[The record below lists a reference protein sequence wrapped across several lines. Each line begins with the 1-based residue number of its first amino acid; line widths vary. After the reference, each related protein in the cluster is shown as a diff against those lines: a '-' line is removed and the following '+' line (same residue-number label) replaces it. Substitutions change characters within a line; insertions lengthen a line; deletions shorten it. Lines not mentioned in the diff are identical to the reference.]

1 MDLVIS
7 DTSPL
12 INLAAVGL
20 PNLLGELFGEI
31 LVPAAVAA
39 EFDDLRQREPAR
51 FGAAGSLPAYVRV
64 VDADP
69 GRALIVSLDRGLD
82 QGEIEAL
89 ALAIERKADLILID
103 ERGGTR
109 AAIRWSLRTLGVLG
123 VLLVAKDRGFIP
135 LVAPVL
141 ERLRRDA
148 GFWVAAP
155 LQAHI
160 LREAGE
166 V

>member
-1 MDLVIS
+1 MALVVS

-20 PNLLGELFGEI
+20 PDLLGELFGEV

-39 EFDDLRQREPAR
+39 EFDDLRGRERAR
-51 FGAAGSLPAYVRV
+51 FGAAGALPAYVRV
-64 VDADP
+64 VAANP

-82 QGEIEAL
+82 RGEIEAL
-89 ALAIERKADLILID
+89 ALAIEQKADLILID

-109 AAIRWSLRTLGVLG
+109 AAVRWGLRTLGVLG
-123 VLLVAKDRGFIP
+123 VLLVAKERGLIP

-155 LQAHI
+155 LQAHV
-160 LREAGE
+160 LRAAGE
-166 V
+166 